1 MIPQLELIWFIALAG
16 VTVIAALGVIFSR
29 TAVYSVLSL
38 LVNFGALAVLYLML
52 NAQFL
57 AAVQIL
63 VYAGAIVVLFL
74 FVQMLLGTGDQME
87 PVHLFDRRTVPAVAA
102 ALVFLTLVGTVVYE
116 GAIGGERGTATP
128 DYIAEVGQTQ
138 AIGAVLFTDYLLA
151 FEFASVLMLVG
162 IVGAIVLAQQRQ
174 ATTRD
179 KRSQQRE
186 D

>member
-1 MIPQLELIWFIALAG
+1 MIQQLELISFLALAG
-16 VTVIAALGVIFSR
+16 VTVITALGVIFSR

-102 ALVFLTLVGTVVYE
+102 ALVFLTLVGTAVYE
-116 GAIGGERGTATP
+116 GAIGGERGTATAE
-128 DYIAEVGQTQ
+128 YIAEVGQTQ

-174 ATTRD
+174 EKTGD
-179 KRSQQRE
+179 KRFWQRE

>member
-1 MIPQLELIWFIALAG
+1 MIQQLELISFFALAG
-16 VTVIAALGVIFSR
+16 VTLIAALGVVFSR

-38 LVNFGALAVLYLML
+38 LVNFVALAVLYLML
-52 NAQFL
+52 NAQFV

-74 FVQMLLGTGDQME
+74 FVQMLLGTGDQ
-87 PVHLFDRRTVPAVAA
+87 TVPAVAA
-102 ALVFLTLVGTVVYE
+102 ALVVLTLVGTAVYE

-138 AIGAVLFTDYLLA
+138 SIGAVLFTDYLLA

-179 KRSQQRE
+179 KRSRQRE